1 MEPKRHRHQCILD
14 DLPDHIVLNIL
25 NFFTMEDIARCS
37 TLSQR
42 FRRLCTSVPSLHV
55 SRTAIETNLLKRAK
69 FVDFIDRFM
78 IHRRLKL
85 VSFRLSWSIPVLD
98 WVLSEEYRIESW
110 LHQAARC
117 GVEKLN
123 LRIFYPEGNVS
134 SFALP
139 VSFSS
144 CSFLRIL
151 LLELKNGI
159 LKLPTTGFSS
169 LKILNLS
176 LVRIE
181 HEDQFEECLSSCK
194 CLQKLNLRNLD
205 GIKSINITSTSI
217 ANLTIIQ
224 RHDTSVSAINVS
236 ACNLQ
241 YIQIYWSSSQ
251 SKQVKITAPSLLGL
265 MMEGVVFDSYH
276 LGSFNSLEHA
286 IIFFLTNPRLLSK
299 NKASI
304 DSSYLNEILFSVRH
318 ARVLFIGIAFL
329 KLLLTEELLLHFSYM
344 VKVQRLHLHVT
355 PHSEDYFF
363 PMVVSILNRLPSL
376 ESLTMK
382 SFFESAAPSGNASSF
397 SMESYESKSVDF
409 VDKLKSVLIELY
421 RGHKAL
427 EFIKHLLNQKK
438 ALVKMTIYYSPEEHP
453 QPSNITRAIHAFQ
466 NVSSTASV
474 YLLPRAAQLS
484 SDKICW
490 ASLKEW
496 SRK

>member
-14 DLPDHIVLNIL
+14 DLPDLIVHNIL

-42 FRRLCTSVPSLHV
+42 FRRLCTSVPRLHV

-85 VSFRLSWSIPVLD
+85 ESFRLSWSIRFD

-117 GVEKLN
+117 GCREARSSYL
-123 LRIFYPEGNVS
+123 YPEGNVS

-159 LKLPTTGFSS
+159 LKLPATGFSS

-329 KLLLTEELLLHFSYM
+329 KLLLRRIAIAFFIYGEGAEVASARHPSFRGLLFPNG
-344 VKVQRLHLHVT
+344 RLH
-355 PHSEDYFF
+355 S
-363 PMVVSILNRLPSL
+363 
-376 ESLTMK
+376 
-382 SFFESAAPSGNASSF
+382 
-397 SMESYESKSVDF
+397 
-409 VDKLKSVLIELY
+409 
-421 RGHKAL
+421 
-427 EFIKHLLNQKK
+427 
-438 ALVKMTIYYSPEEHP
+438 
-453 QPSNITRAIHAFQ
+453 
-466 NVSSTASV
+466 
-474 YLLPRAAQLS
+474 
-484 SDKICW
+484 
-490 ASLKEW
+490 
-496 SRK
+496 